1 MNIIFLEHKLC
12 EDFVFKNVLFELIPR
27 SSMKQNQND
36 NKITLFIKGTL
47 FIADQIKKSYRK
59 LALKYHPDKVS
70 QL

>member
-36 NKITLFIKGTL
+36 NKITLLKEL
-47 FIADQIKKSYRK
+47 YFIADQIKKSYRK

>member
-36 NKITLFIKGTL
+36 NKITFFIKGTL
-47 FIADQIKKSYRK
+47 FYCRSN
-59 LALKYHPDKVS
+59 
-70 QL
+70 